1 MELTSHDKITIHS
14 TSKAWR
20 LSAEQLI
27 WLTLIVVAA
36 VLRFGRLGQTALSP
50 AEAAEAW
57 RVWLFWSPDGTVFL
71 DAFSPAY
78 FTLTSLLTQILG
90 FSDGVM
96 RLVPA
101 AAGLVTVAALYRLR
115 PLLGG
120 LGALIAAFWLAVSP
134 ILVYQSRLAG
144 GDSLAV
150 LAVTLFAGSVW
161 QLHAGQPD
169 NPIRQLQIAAGAAAV
184 GLASSPIFF
193 TGIIPLVLAVV
204 WFQRPTRSPEPPIE
218 KEDNILEDI
227 DELGKAAEAAA
238 VEEIKSTSAIHALD
252 AAERRLILQTAAIT
266 FLIASTMF
274 FWHLSGL
281 GQTADILASWFGA
294 FRQGFSLPGWER
306 FLVTAGRYEFLPLIS
321 ALAVAVWTL
330 FRGSKKGQALT
341 LWFGLALLLAGLQNS
356 ESGMLSMV
364 ILPAAVLLGYAAE
377 QLRTAISPYGDTYWI
392 GTVQVASLLVLLLL
406 IVSANL
412 GRYARISVFDPTDV
426 AHLLLALLCA
436 LVTIFVWLLV
446 LVWDTPLG
454 IASGMITVLLAG
466 LVVQWGTAW
475 RIGVTSVNNPHEP
488 IMVASTDD
496 ELSLLIEATV
506 NTAREV
512 RGTERAVSL
521 FSALDHP
528 LLRWYLRD
536 FDRAEFGSAVPA
548 QATFDLIIA
557 PDEADPAFGTEY
569 LGTDFGF
576 LICECYS
583 PAGWLENMRWF
594 FFAEGPPPVDEQ
606 RLVLWLRSDLLIN
619 D

>member
-1 MELTSHDKITIHS
+1 MELTSHDKIKIDS
-14 TSKAWR
+14 TSKARR

-27 WLTLIVVAA
+27 WLTLIMMAA
-36 VLRFGRLGQTALSP
+36 VLRFGRLGQSSLSP

-78 FTLTSLLTQILG
+78 FTLTSLLTQIFG

-101 AAGLVTVAALYRLR
+101 AAGLAAVVAVYRLR
-115 PLLGG
+115 PLLGN

-144 GDSLAV
+144 GDSLAM
-150 LAVTLFAGSVW
+150 LAVILFAGSVW

-169 NPIRQLQIAAGAAAV
+169 NPTRQLQIAAGAAAV
-184 GLASSPIFF
+184 GFAASPIFI
-193 TGIIPLVLAVV
+193 TGMIPLILAVV
-204 WFQRPTRSPEPPIE
+204 WFQRSTRSPEPAKDLEEI
-218 KEDNILEDI
+218 DGDLEDI
-227 DELGKAAEAAA
+227 DAAEEAAA
-238 VEEIKSTSAIHALD
+238 VEEIQSSGAIHALD
-252 AAERRLILQTAAIT
+252 PANRRLIMQTAAIT

-274 FWHLSGL
+274 FWHLPGL
-281 GQTADILASWFGA
+281 GQTADIFASWFGA
-294 FRQGFSLPGWER
+294 FRQGFSLSGWER
-306 FLVTAGRYEFLPLIS
+306 FLITAGRYEFLPLIS
-321 ALAVAVWTL
+321 ALTVAVWTL
-330 FRGSKKGQALT
+330 FRRSNKGQALT

-364 ILPAAVLLGYAAE
+364 VLPTAVLLGFAAE
-377 QLRTAISPYGDTYWI
+377 QLREVISPYGDSYWI

-446 LVWDTPLG
+446 VVWDTPLG

-475 RIGVTSVNNPHEP
+475 RIGVTAVNNPHEP
-488 IMVASTDD
+488 IMVSSTDD
-496 ELSLLIEATV
+496 ELSLLIDATV

-536 FDRAEFGSAVPA
+536 FDRAEFGSAVPV

-557 PDEADPAFGTEY
+557 PDEADPSFGTEY

-594 FFAEGPPPVDEQ
+594 FFTEGPPPVDEQ

-619 D
+619 E